1 MKGRKSLRTRSK
13 RFARDVL
20 THTPIVRMIIILVAL
35 WLLFAAGLYWAEIGA
50 EGSSITS
57 YGRALY
63 WGIAAFST
71 AGIAD
76 MPITGLAEVIGGVWI
91 ILGSMLFF
99 GTIVATVTAYF
110 MRPLQRPA
118 KQIVDT
124 IEYNLE
130 QLDDLSVEELELLK
144 QTTDGL
150 ILHMERLKSAQEQ
163 HQGGA

>member
-1 MKGRKSLRTRSK
+1 MNRRRRPTRFVS
-13 RFARDVL
+13 DVFI
-20 THTPIVRMIIILVAL
+20 HTPLLQMVAL
-35 WLLFAAGLYWAEIGA
+35 LFILWLGFAGAIFLAEQGVAGSPIA
-50 EGSSITS
+50 S
-57 YGRALY
+57 YGDALY

-76 MPITGLAEVIGGVWI
+76 TPHAGLSKFIGGTWI
-91 ILGSMLFF
+91 VIGSMLFF

-130 QLDDLSVEELELLK
+130 QLDDLSLEELDLLK
-144 QTTDGL
+144 DTVDAL
-150 ILHMERLKSAQEQ
+150 ITHMERLKKE
-163 HQGGA
+163 GIG